1 MLAALRAVSVYVDWG
16 TVTDSEG
23 TKFQTYFASFVP
35 GPLKYHTLA
44 LVTTDISK
52 DAQHGALMLREIL
65 DPNRDPLEEGR
76 SILQRFFP
84 DQSAWI
90 FIHGDTGN
98 GYRSYEVRICKI
110 LLVLLESRRCWPTCR
125 RSSRILVCELCK
137 QSLCPRHAENIS
149 DRAQAIANTLIES
162 SKDRG
167 SVIGL
172 KAIVAVL
179 REGPLQHTM
188 RTHLAAVCFGSAS
201 VELAM
206 CRRWQGSIW
215 PQPQAL
221 DDSFGAGVHQQGHAP
236 RAKVQA
242 SVHPPSDIRTGND
255 GRFEVA

>member
-1 MLAALRAVSVYVDWG
+1 MDLHSWRHWKWLSKLRGANLQDPFSVTRVAQMLAHL
-16 TVTDSEG
+16 
-23 TKFQTYFASFVP
+23 QTFEQDF
-35 GPLKYHTLA
+35 G
-44 LVTTDISK
+44 
-52 DAQHGALMLREIL
+52 
-65 DPNRDPLEEGR
+65 
-76 SILQRFFP
+76 
-84 DQSAWI
+84 
-90 FIHGDTGN
+90 
-98 GYRSYEVRICKI
+98 VRI
-110 LLVLLESRRCWPTCR
+110 VQ
-125 RSSRILVCELCK
+125 

-172 KAIVAVL
+172 NAIVAVL

-201 VELAM
+201 VQLAM
-206 CRRWQGSIW
+206 CMRWQGSIW

-242 SVHPPSDIRTGND
+242 SVHSLNDIRTGND

>member
-1 MLAALRAVSVYVDWG
+1 MLAHL
-16 TVTDSEG
+16 
-23 TKFQTYFASFVP
+23 QTFEQDF
-35 GPLKYHTLA
+35 
-44 LVTTDISK
+44 
-52 DAQHGALMLREIL
+52 GA
-65 DPNRDPLEEGR
+65 
-76 SILQRFFP
+76 
-84 DQSAWI
+84 
-90 FIHGDTGN
+90 
-98 GYRSYEVRICKI
+98 RI
-110 LLVLLESRRCWPTCR
+110 VQ
-125 RSSRILVCELCK
+125 

-206 CRRWQGSIW
+206 CRRWQW

-255 GRFEVA
+255 GRFEVDRWRSKR

>member
-1 MLAALRAVSVYVDWG
+1 MPTLEMAIEATSGANLQNSFSVTRV
-16 TVTDSEG
+16 
-23 TKFQTYFASFVP
+23 A
-35 GPLKYHTLA
+35 
-44 LVTTDISK
+44 
-52 DAQHGALMLREIL
+52 
-65 DPNRDPLEEGR
+65 
-76 SILQRFFP
+76 
-84 DQSAWI
+84 
-90 FIHGDTGN
+90 
-98 GYRSYEVRICKI
+98 
-110 LLVLLESRRCWPTCR
+110 RCWPTYR
-125 RSSRILVCELCK
+125 RSSRILVRIVQ
-137 QSLCPRHAENIS
+137 QSLCPRHAENMS

-221 DDSFGAGVHQQGHAP
+221 DDSFGAGVHQQGHPP